1 MTHLKNTRYT
11 LRPVIDIIERLM
23 IPLREKEEWGYII
36 PYMITGTL
44 DEHPRSAMAL
54 RASAD
59 KDKAVD
65 FYDKLTTPEVNF
77 GDK

>member
-1 MTHLKNTRYT
+1 M
-11 LRPVIDIIERLM
+11 RPVIDIIERLM

-54 RASAD
+54 RASTD

>member
-1 MTHLKNTRYT
+1 ML
-11 LRPVIDIIERLM
+11 DILERLM

-54 RASAD
+54 RSSED
-59 KDKAVD
+59 KDKAVE